1 VEIQMRRKGERSKA
15 ARGALV
21 LNEPQEGQA
30 GIIVTKKGL
39 NFEETECVQLQL
51 SSRLLKPKLI
61 KKGSLLLRDD
71 NSIGALR
78 I

>member
-1 VEIQMRRKGERSKA
+1 MRRKGKRSKA

-39 NFEETECVQLQL
+39 NFEETECVQVQVPT
-51 SSRLLKPKLI
+51 SIVFQTPQTKVD
-61 KKGSLLLRDD
+61 KKGKSFAA
-71 NSIGALR
+71 G
-78 I
+78 